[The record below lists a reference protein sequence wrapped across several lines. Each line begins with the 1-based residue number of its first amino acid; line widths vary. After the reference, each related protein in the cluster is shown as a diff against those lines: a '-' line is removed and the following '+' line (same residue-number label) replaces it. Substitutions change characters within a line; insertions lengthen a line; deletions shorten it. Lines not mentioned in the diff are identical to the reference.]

1 MHLADLLGGTET
13 GIYELVFCQFP
24 IAEGVQSLVA
34 IAEVG
39 NSSMLNI
46 LNLCPDFQGDGIR
59 VVAKEAMTDEFR
71 S

>member
-1 MHLADLLGGTET
+1 ML
-13 GIYELVFCQFP
+13 CQFP

-34 IAEVG
+34 IAEIG
-39 NSSMLNI
+39 DSGMLNF

-59 VVAKEAMTDEFR
+59 VVAKETITDEFR